1 MDETFDD
8 ASDEWTETMERG
20 REILPLFE
28 DCRLGLLVSD
38 AARSLGLRDRDDLH
52 KMLAN
57 RRLPP
62 FKSFRNWYY
71 VVWLADHFANGNAL
85 ADWALRRGE
94 SPSAYYELV
103 KQTTGRTWTEVKA
116 NGATW
121 VRTMALGVWRPF
133 LPS

>member
-1 MDETFDD
+1 MEDAFD
-8 ASDEWTETMERG
+8 STTNEWTATMERG
-20 REILPLFE
+20 RDILPLFE

-62 FKSFRNWYY
+62 FKSFRNWCY

-85 ADWALRRGE
+85 ADWALRRGDA
-94 SPSAYYELV
+94 PSAYYELV
-103 KQTTGRTWTEVKA
+103 RQTTGRTWTEVKA
-116 NGATW
+116 NGAKW
-121 VRTMALGVWRPF
+121 VRAMALSVWRPF